1 MNFYLVMSSLLDIK
15 KVWDYSG
22 TNLHENIKMAKIT
35 GYGFWIDIKSLE
47 GADKRN
53 WIICLVASGLSGG
66 IAGWFGVSLS
76 AENIE
81 TFGTMAQQ
89 NYIWFAIAE
98 IVLIYTAV
106 YTYIQVLKNQDIL
119 FQKYNEMT
127 MIGGALGFI
136 LIGIPMAIVSPL
148 IGHEIGF
155 MDLFFGFAIGGCINS
170 YRFYTL
176 HIK

>member
-1 MNFYLVMSSLLDIK
+1 
-15 KVWDYSG
+15 
-22 TNLHENIKMAKIT
+22 MAKIT
-35 GYGFWIDIKSLE
+35 GFGFWIDIKSLK

-53 WIICLVASGLSGG
+53 WITCLVTSGLSGG
-66 IAGWFGVSLS
+66 IAGWFSVSLS
-76 AENIE
+76 ADNIE
-81 TFGTMAQQ
+81 TFGSMTEQ

-136 LIGIPMAIVSPL
+136 LIGIPLAIVSPL
-148 IGHEIGF
+148 ISYETRF
-155 MDLFFGFAIGGCINS
+155 MDLFFGFAIGACING
-170 YRFYTL
+170 YRFYKL

>member
-1 MNFYLVMSSLLDIK
+1 MSSLLDIK
-15 KVWDYSG
+15 KVWDYIG
-22 TNLHENIKMAKIT
+22 TNLHGNIKMAKIT
-35 GYGFWIDIKSLE
+35 GYGFWIDIKSLK

-53 WIICLVASGLSGG
+53 WITCLVTSGLAGG
-66 IAGWFGVSLS
+66 IAGWFSVSLS
-76 AENIE
+76 ADNIE
-81 TFGTMAQQ
+81 TFGSITEQ

-119 FQKYNEMT
+119 FQKYNEMS

-136 LIGIPMAIVSPL
+136 LIGIPMAAVSPL
-148 IGHEIGF
+148 ISYKIGF
-155 MDLFFGFAIGGCINS
+155 VDLFLGFAIGACING
-170 YRFYTL
+170 YRFYKL

>member
-1 MNFYLVMSSLLDIK
+1 
-15 KVWDYSG
+15 
-22 TNLHENIKMAKIT
+22 MAKIT
-35 GYGFWIDIKSLE
+35 GWGFWIDIKSLK

-53 WIICLVASGLSGG
+53 WIACLIASGLVGA
-66 IAGWFGVSLS
+66 IAGWFGVTLS

-81 TFGTMAQQ
+81 TFGSMTEQ

-136 LIGIPMAIVSPL
+136 LIGIPLAIVSPL
-148 IGHEIGF
+148 ISYETRF
-155 MDLFFGFAIGGCINS
+155 MDLFFGFAIGACING
-170 YRFYTL
+170 YRFYKL

>member
-1 MNFYLVMSSLLDIK
+1 
-15 KVWDYSG
+15 
-22 TNLHENIKMAKIT
+22 MAKIT
-35 GYGFWIDIKSLE
+35 GYGFWIDIKSLK

-53 WIICLVASGLSGG
+53 WITCLVASGLFGG
-66 IAGWFGVSLS
+66 IAGWFNVTLS

-89 NYIWFAIAE
+89 NYILFAIAE

-136 LIGIPMAIVSPL
+136 LIGVPMAILSPL
-148 IGHEIGF
+148 MSYEIGF
-155 MDLFFGFAIGGCINS
+155 MEMFFGFAIGACING
-170 YRFYTL
+170 YRFYKL
-176 HIK
+176 HIE

>member
-1 MNFYLVMSSLLDIK
+1 
-15 KVWDYSG
+15 
-22 TNLHENIKMAKIT
+22 MAKIT
-35 GYGFWIDIKSLE
+35 GYGFWIDIKSLK

-53 WIICLVASGLSGG
+53 WIICLIASGLSGG
-66 IAGWFGVSLS
+66 IAGWFSVSLS
-76 AENIE
+76 VHGVEA
-81 TFGTMAQQ
+81 FGSMAQQ

-106 YTYIQVLKNQDIL
+106 YTYMQVLKNQDIL

-136 LIGIPMAIVSPL
+136 LIGVPIAILSPV
-148 IGHEIGF
+148 IGYEIGF
-155 MDLFFGFAIGGCINS
+155 IELFFGFGIGACINS
-170 YRFYTL
+170 YRFYKT